1 MLPCD
6 RGADRQ
12 SARMRQTLAGAAA
25 TRPANA
31 TVQPLVPRA
40 RACRR
45 GRLITLRL
53 GMRGV
58 QGLATWQPQ
67 VERAPRARCSISEC
81 HQGRGAAWTTRSRP
95 PRGFGASS
103 AAHAEH
109 VLTSKCCAGRGGV
122 GAHQRT
128 ATQHHSTAARLREIF
143 PRRPSVAS
151 SSQATRSIETL
162 HGSNQAHFE
171 RRVGAN
177 TPRVGANTPTSGG
190 EAAHMWA
197 QTRPRV
203 GRDAHNSGPSWAH
216 EWVWEGPRVGLGGPT
231 WAREWGRSG
240 PTSGPEPG
248 PARRQSGPTT
258 APNWA
263 LVSTVTPVS
272 TTTSPS

>member
-1 MLPCD
+1 MH
-6 RGADRQ
+6 
-12 SARMRQTLAGAAA
+12 
-25 TRPANA
+25 TRSVHA
-31 TVQPLVPRA
+31 
-40 RACRR
+40 R
-45 GRLITLRL
+45 GR
-53 GMRGV
+53 
-58 QGLATWQPQ
+58 LATWQPQ

-103 AAHAEH
+103 AAHAEN

-128 ATQHHSTAARLREIF
+128 ATRHHSTAARSREIF

-151 SSQATRSIETL
+151 SRATMPQS
-162 HGSNQAHFE
+162 
-171 RRVGAN
+171 RRFMGPTRPTSSAEWAQTRPEVGAD
-177 TPRVGANTPTSGG
+177 APTSGG
-190 EAAHMWA
+190 KAAHMWA

-203 GRDAHNSGPSWAH
+203 GRDTPTSGTSWAH
-216 EWVWEGPRVGLGGPT
+216 EWAWEGPQVGLGGRT
-231 WAREWGRSG
+231 WAREWARSG

-248 PARRQSGPTT
+248 PARRQSGPTA

>member
-1 MLPCD
+1 MVLLAHLARSLDRETFAQAPVRRRMLPCD

-109 VLTSKCCAGRGGV
+109 VLTSKCCVGRGGV

-128 ATQHHSTAARLREIF
+128 ATRHHSTASRSREIL

-151 SSQATRSIETL
+151 SRASVPQSRRFMGLNRPSTWPAWA
-162 HGSNQAHFE
+162 NWE
-171 RRVGAN
+171 RRVG
-177 TPRVGANTPTSGG
+177 PGEPTS
-190 EAAHMWA
+190 WPWR
-197 QTRPRV
+197 T
-203 GRDAHNSGPSWAH
+203 N
-216 EWVWEGPRVGLGGPT
+216 
-231 WAREWGRSG
+231 
-240 PTSGPEPG
+240 
-248 PARRQSGPTT
+248 
-258 APNWA
+258 
-263 LVSTVTPVS
+263 
-272 TTTSPS
+272 